1 MFIAIE
7 HSIHDPEQFQKR
19 AEDVFPLPDELHVH
33 QFFPAEDMS
42 RAVCLY
48 EAPSV
53 DQLSKYLNGKL
64 GEASTQQYFP
74 VNPEPAIGLPGSL
87 KESKT
92 V

>member
-7 HSIHDPEQFQKR
+7 HNIQNPEEFQKC
-19 AEDVFPLPDELHVH
+19 AEDVFPLPAELHVH
-33 QFFPAEDMS
+33 HFFPAEDMS

-53 DQLSKYLNGKL
+53 DELSKYIDGKL
-64 GEASTQQYFP
+64 GEASTQKYFP

-87 KESKT
+87 
-92 V
+92 